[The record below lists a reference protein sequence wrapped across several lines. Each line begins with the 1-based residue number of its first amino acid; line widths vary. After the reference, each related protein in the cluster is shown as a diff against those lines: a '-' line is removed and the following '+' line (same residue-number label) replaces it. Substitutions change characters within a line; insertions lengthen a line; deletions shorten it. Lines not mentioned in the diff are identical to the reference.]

1 MLCVGLAG
9 SVCVLFVRPETMLCA
24 GLAGSVC
31 VSCGFVRPET
41 MVLSGWSGIHDQ

>member
-1 MLCVGLAG
+1 MLCV
-9 SVCVLFVRPETMLCA
+9 

-41 MVLSGWSGIHDQ
+41 MVLSGWSGVHDQ